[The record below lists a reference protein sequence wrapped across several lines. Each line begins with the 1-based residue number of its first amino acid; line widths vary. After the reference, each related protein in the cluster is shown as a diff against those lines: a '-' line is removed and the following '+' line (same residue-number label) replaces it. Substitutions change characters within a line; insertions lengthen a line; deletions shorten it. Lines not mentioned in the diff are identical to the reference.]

1 MVWCL
6 GFQDQV
12 QKDAIECG
20 TDLALPQSFSSLPPV
35 VSISADTHIQL
46 CICTYTHT
54 YTYIYIYIYMCYP
67 PRVIHPLGGL
77 NHLRM
82 VRLTGSGHWRGS
94 GFVELKL
101 NAWQTDR
108 KQSVMGI
115 RLLR

>member
-1 MVWCL
+1 MY
-6 GFQDQV
+6 
-12 QKDAIECG
+12 K
-20 TDLALPQSFSSLPPV
+20 
-35 VSISADTHIQL
+35 
-46 CICTYTHT
+46 
-54 YTYIYIYIYMCYP
+54 YIYIYIYTLPPPP